1 MLKQFIEF
9 VESVLP
15 SVPQESANAA
25 KEAINQIN
33 CDKYEFVTTKLLPEL
48 SQGDMISEIPFFYL
62 DGSGVQ
68 KNFKSKGMIIS
79 TSCHIDQKDLILIAP
94 AFSVEDFVGD
104 ITSLKRNQ
112 IYDYMYLSNISGKD
126 YFVDFS
132 SIGSYNKSM
141 LIKGFEV
148 DKIHRVASLSQLG
161 YYFLIIKLTV
171 FLMRREDSTTLKH
184 RSDLSTAY

>member
-25 KEAINQIN
+25 KETINQID
-33 CDKYEFVTTKLLPEL
+33 CDKYEFITSKMLPEL

-62 DGSGVQ
+62 DKNGEQ
-68 KNFKSKGMIIS
+68 KRFKAKGMIMS

-94 AFSVEDFVGD
+94 AISVDDFVGD
-104 ITSLKRNQ
+104 LKSLKKNQ
-112 IYDYMYLSNISGKD
+112 IFDYMYLSNISGVD

-132 SIGSYNKSM
+132 RIGSYNKDM
-141 LIKGFEV
+141 IIKGFEV
-148 DKIHRVASLSQLG
+148 SKIHRVASLSQLG

-171 FLMRREDSTTLKH
+171 FLMRKEDSLTMQH
-184 RSDLSTAY
+184 RSDLSTAN